1 MTYFP
6 PSVPPV
12 AIYSG
17 DDCLFPAY
25 QFNTGVTP
33 MDLSAWT
40 LSAQWRPERDSGTIV
55 ALLVDDTDSATG
67 RILVSATGLQTA
79 SMGSGGFWDLQGVK
93 GSEVQT
99 FIQGVT
105 VYSLDVSR

>member
-6 PSVPPV
+6 PVVPPV

-17 DDCLFPAY
+17 DDCVFPAY
-25 QFNTGVTP
+25 QFNSGATF

-40 LSAQWRPERDSGTIV
+40 LTAQWRAERDSGV
-55 ALLVDDTDSATG
+55 VVQLSVDDTDSDTG

-79 SMGSGGFWDLQGVK
+79 SMGSGGYWDLQGVD